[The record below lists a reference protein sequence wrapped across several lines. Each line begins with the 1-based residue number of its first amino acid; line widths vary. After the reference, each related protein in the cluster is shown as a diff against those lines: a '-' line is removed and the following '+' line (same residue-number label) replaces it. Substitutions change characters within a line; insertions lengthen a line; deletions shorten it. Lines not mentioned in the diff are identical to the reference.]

1 MPTLANRAIFVITNV
16 ITLRERRNCFMA
28 TAVKITTIGNSVGI
42 VLPKEVLAK
51 LNVEKGDSLYLID
64 TPEGIQLTPY
74 DQDFANEMEAAR
86 RVMRKHRDVL
96 RKLAE

>member
-1 MPTLANRAIFVITNV
+1 MANT
-16 ITLRERRNCFMA
+16 
-28 TAVKITTIGNSVGI
+28 VKVTTIGNSVGI
-42 VLPKEVLAK
+42 VLSKEI
-51 LNVEKGDSLYLID
+51 LNHLHVEKGDSLYVLE

-74 DQDFANEMEAAR
+74 DQDFAAEMDAAK

>member
-1 MPTLANRAIFVITNV
+1 
-16 ITLRERRNCFMA
+16 MA
-28 TAVKITTIGNSVGI
+28 ATVKITTIGNSVGI
-42 VLPKEVLAK
+42 VLRKEVLNR
-51 LNVEKGDSLYLID
+51 LHVEKGDSLYLLD

-74 DQDFANEMEAAR
+74 DPDFAAEMDAAK

>member
-1 MPTLANRAIFVITNV
+1 
-16 ITLRERRNCFMA
+16 MA
-28 TAVKITTIGNSVGI
+28 TTVKITTIGNSVGV
-42 VLPKEVLAK
+42 VLPKEVLSR
-51 LNVEKGDSLYLID
+51 LHVEKGDILYLLE

-74 DQDFANEMEAAR
+74 DQDFAAEMETAK

>member
-1 MPTLANRAIFVITNV
+1 
-16 ITLRERRNCFMA
+16 MA

-86 RVMRKHRDVL
+86 RVMRIHRDVL

>member
-1 MPTLANRAIFVITNV
+1 MGTT
-16 ITLRERRNCFMA
+16 
-28 TAVKITTIGNSVGI
+28 VKITTIGNSVGV
-42 VLPKEVLAK
+42 VLPKEVLNH
-51 LNVEKGDSLYLID
+51 LHVGKGDSLYLLE

-74 DQDFANEMEAAR
+74 DQEFAAEMDAAR

>member
-1 MPTLANRAIFVITNV
+1 
-16 ITLRERRNCFMA
+16 MA
-28 TAVKITTIGNSVGI
+28 TTVKITTIGNSVGI

-51 LNVEKGDSLYLID
+51 LKVEKGDSLYLVD
-64 TPEGIQLTPY
+64 TPDGIKLTPF
-74 DQDFANEMEAAR
+74 DQNFADEMEAAR

>member
-1 MPTLANRAIFVITNV
+1 
-16 ITLRERRNCFMA
+16 MA
-28 TAVKITTIGNSVGI
+28 TTVKITTIGNSVGI
-42 VLPKEVLAK
+42 VLPKEVLNR
-51 LNVEKGDSLYLID
+51 LHVEKGDSLYLLE

-74 DQDFANEMEAAR
+74 DQDFGAEMEAAK

>member
-1 MPTLANRAIFVITNV
+1 
-16 ITLRERRNCFMA
+16 MA
-28 TAVKITTIGNSVGI
+28 TSVKITTIGNSIGI

-51 LNVEKGDSLYLID
+51 LKVGKGDSLFLVD
-64 TPEGIQLTPY
+64 TPEGVQLTPY
-74 DQDFANEMEAAR
+74 DQDFAEEMEAAR

>member
-1 MPTLANRAIFVITNV
+1 MANT
-16 ITLRERRNCFMA
+16 
-28 TAVKITTIGNSVGI
+28 VKITTIGNSVGI
-42 VLPKEVLAK
+42 VLPKEILGR
-51 LNVEKGDSLYLID
+51 LHVEKGDSLYLLE

-74 DQDFANEMEAAR
+74 DQNFAGEMDAAK